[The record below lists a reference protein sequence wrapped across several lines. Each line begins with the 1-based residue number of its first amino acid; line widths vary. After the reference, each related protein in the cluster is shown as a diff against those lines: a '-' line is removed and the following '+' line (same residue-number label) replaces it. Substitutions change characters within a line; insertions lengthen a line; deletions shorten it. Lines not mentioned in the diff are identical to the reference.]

1 MRTIVLVGLLAC
13 LAGCGAGGPS
23 VVLKDQRFYVE
34 VADDP
39 GEQQLGLM
47 FRNRMGEDR
56 GMLFIFERDEP
67 RSFWMKNTRIS
78 LDILYFDSQLS
89 LVSMQQD
96 VPPCRRDPCPSYPS
110 TGPARYVL
118 EINAGIAEQLGVEV
132 GDPLVLDL
140 D

>member
-1 MRTIVLVGLLAC
+1 MRTIFLTGLLAC
-13 LAGCGAGGPS
+13 LAACAPGGPS

-34 VADDP
+34 IADDP
-39 GEQQLGLM
+39 GEQQMGLM

-78 LDILYFDSQLS
+78 LDILYFDSGLS

-118 EINAGIAEQLGVEV
+118 EINAGIAERLGVEV
-132 GDPLVLDL
+132 GDLLVLDL

>member
-1 MRTIVLVGLLAC
+1 MRTILLAGLLTCLTAC
-13 LAGCGAGGPS
+13 ASGGPS
-23 VVLKDQRFYVE
+23 VVLRDQRFYVE
-34 VADDP
+34 IADDP

-67 RSFWMKNTRIS
+67 RAFWMKNTRIS
-78 LDILYFDSQLS
+78 LDILYFDSALN
-89 LVSMQQD
+89 LVSMQQS

-132 GDPLVLDL
+132 GDPLTLDL